1 MGPATPLS
9 VSLPPPGGLSI
20 GPFTVAEGR
29 GRLVVTGEIDIATSG
44 ELASVLADL
53 LDGAPPTALELDF
66 GGVRFLDSSGILVLL
81 RAQGRA
87 ADRGCRLTVADVQP
101 TVRRVLEITGVLEL
115 LGLGTIP
122 AEAADDA
129 TPIR

>member
-9 VSLPPPGGLSI
+9 VSPPPPGGLSI
-20 GPFTVAEGR
+20 GPLTVAEGR

-44 ELASVLADL
+44 ELASVLAGL
-53 LDGAPPTALELDF
+53 LDGAPPAALELDF

-87 ADRGCRLTVADVQP
+87 AGQGCRLTLTDVQP
-101 TVRRVLEITGVLEL
+101 TVHRVLEITGVLEL
-115 LGLGTIP
+115 LGVGIP
-122 AEAADDA
+122 G
-129 TPIR
+129 RSR

>member
-9 VSLPPPGGLSI
+9 VSPPPPGGLSI
-20 GPFTVAEGR
+20 GPLTVAEGR
-29 GRLVVTGEIDIATSG
+29 GRLVVTGEIDVATSG
-44 ELASVLADL
+44 ELASVLAGL
-53 LDGAPPTALELDF
+53 LDGAPPAALELDF

-101 TVRRVLEITGVLEL
+101 TVHRVLEITGVLEL
-115 LGLGTIP
+115 LGLGVP
-122 AEAADDA
+122 AEAADGA
-129 TPIR
+129 ARMR

>member
-1 MGPATPLS
+1 M
-9 VSLPPPGGLSI
+9 
-20 GPFTVAEGR
+20 
-29 GRLVVTGEIDIATSG
+29 TGEIDIATSG

-53 LDGAPPTALELDF
+53 LDGAPPASLELDF

-115 LGLGTIP
+115 LGLGIIP

-129 TPIR
+129 TPAR